1 MNWDS
6 ERAVRLMSEAKCQ
19 TNFNKSH
26 FVQGLKRELSPAEN
40 RVPWCMAG
48 TGSCLA
54 VFWVPGFWVLL
65 TILSC
70 TPLQTCHHHGGFALS
85 SAEQSQGHSPGFNKS
100 STISGPKGIGSTLDP
115 SCLILPQIAYA
126 WVDWTSC
133 PKGFLAVPSSWDSF
147 SKFTL
152 VMLIFVPPPLP
163 DSSELQCHFRSYLI
177 WEHIPAPEKEQAF
190 IPACALSADLLT
202 KLYM

>member
-1 MNWDS
+1 M
-6 ERAVRLMSEAKCQ
+6 MSEAKCQ

-54 VFWVPGFWVLL
+54 VLSAWLLSPAHYLELHSPGLGSEGLL
-65 TILSC
+65 P
-70 TPLQTCHHHGGFALS
+70 PLQTCHHHGGFALS

-152 VMLIFVPPPLP
+152 VMTIFVPPPLP

>member
-1 MNWDS
+1 MVHGRPWQLFGYVS
-6 ERAVRLMSEAKCQ
+6 GAWL
-19 TNFNKSH
+19 
-26 FVQGLKRELSPAEN
+26 LSPAHRLELHF
-40 RVPWCMAG
+40 PG
-48 TGSCLA
+48 LGSE
-54 VFWVPGFWVLL
+54 GLL
-65 TILSC
+65 P
-70 TPLQTCHHHGGFALS
+70 PLQTCHHHGGFALS
-85 SAEQSQGHSPGFNKS
+85 SFTEQSQGRSPGFNKS

-115 SCLILPQIAYA
+115 LCLILPLIAYA
-126 WVDWTSC
+126 WVDWTPC
-133 PKGFLAVPSSWDSF
+133 PRGFVAVLSSWDSF

-152 VMLIFVPPPLP
+152 IMLIFAPASLP